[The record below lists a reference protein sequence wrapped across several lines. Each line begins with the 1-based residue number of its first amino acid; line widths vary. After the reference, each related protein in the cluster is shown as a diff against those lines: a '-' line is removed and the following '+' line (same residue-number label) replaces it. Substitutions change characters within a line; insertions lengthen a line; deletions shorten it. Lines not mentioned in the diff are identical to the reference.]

1 MWGRTMTP
9 GARLQAA
16 IELLHAIHA
25 GTSPADRATAAF
37 FRNRRYIGA
46 KDRREVLDRAYAVLR
61 RRAALDWWIWKSGQA
76 PRDRDRA
83 RLIASLAL
91 LDGWTADRIAGS
103 FDGVDYHPPR
113 LDEAERR
120 LTKAVAGKA
129 IENGEQPA
137 DVRGEYPDW
146 IAPLLRKRFGDRMD
160 AEMRTAI
167 NAASTDLRVNSLKAT
182 RDEAIA
188 ALKAEGIVA
197 APTALSPV
205 GLRVHGRPPLATL
218 QCFKD
223 GLIEVQDEGSQL
235 VALLTDA
242 RPGMRV
248 ADFCAGAGGKTLA
261 IAAQMKN
268 KGKIVACD
276 VLEGRIDRA
285 AVRFNRAGVHNVE
298 RKALSSE
305 RDQWVKRHAGTFD
318 RVLVDAPCTGTG
330 TWRRNPDAKWKLA
343 PEDLAELAEIQ
354 RNILDSAWRLVK
366 PGGRLI
372 YATCSLLAEE
382 NEAQIE
388 AFLAAHADFKLVPI
402 GDVWREVIGADTLS
416 SVIPPSPVI
425 PAERSESR
433 DPCHP
438 PAGLSHPMGPGSRRL
453 PAAVRDDSEGSGE
466 DRADGRTLSLTPAQ
480 HGTDGFFAA
489 VLERVKVAK

>member
-1 MWGRTMTP
+1 MTP

-16 IELLHAIHA
+16 IDLLHAIHA
-25 GTSPADRATAAF
+25 GSAPADRATAAF
-37 FRNRRYIGA
+37 FRSRRYIGA
-46 KDRREVLDRAYAVLR
+46 KDRREVLDRTYAVLR
-61 RRAALDWWIWKSGQA
+61 RRAALDWWIWKAGQT
-76 PRDRDRA
+76 PQDRDRA

-103 FDGVDYHPPR
+103 FDGVDYHPDK
-113 LDEAERR
+113 LDEAERWIAK
-120 LTKAVAGKA
+120 TVAGKA
-129 IENGEQPA
+129 IESGEQPA

-146 IAPLLRKRFGDRMD
+146 IAPLLRRRFGERMD
-160 AEMRTAI
+160 AEMRAAI
-167 NAASTDLRVNSLKAT
+167 VAASTDLRTNTIKAT

-188 ALKAEGIVA
+188 ALKAEGIIA
-197 APTALSPV
+197 APTQLSPV

-235 VALLTDA
+235 VALLADA

-261 IAAQMKN
+261 MAAQMHN

-318 RVLVDAPCTGTG
+318 RVLVDAPCSGTG
-330 TWRRNPDAKWKLA
+330 TWRRNPDAKWRLT
-343 PEDLAELAEIQ
+343 PEDVAELEQVQ

-382 NEAQIE
+382 NEAQVE
-388 AFLAAHADFKLVPI
+388 AFLAAHADFRLVPI
-402 GDVWREVIGADTLS
+402 GDVWREVFGDTASL
-416 SVIPPSPVI
+416 PVT
-425 PAERSESR
+425 PANE
-433 DPCHP
+433 
-438 PAGLSHPMGPGSRRL
+438 PGSTGKASASRSMD
-453 PAAVRDDSEGSGE
+453 PGSGAGMTVE
-466 DRADGRTLSLTPAQ
+466 SDIGDGASLSALSLTPAQ

-489 VLERVKVAK
+489 VLERVKVPK

>member
-1 MWGRTMTP
+1 M
-9 GARLQAA
+9 
-16 IELLHAIHA
+16 
-25 GTSPADRATAAF
+25 
-37 FRNRRYIGA
+37 
-46 KDRREVLDRAYAVLR
+46 
-61 RRAALDWWIWKSGQA
+61 
-76 PRDRDRA
+76 
-83 RLIASLAL
+83 
-91 LDGWTADRIAGS
+91 
-103 FDGVDYHPPR
+103 
-113 LDEAERR
+113 
-120 LTKAVAGKA
+120 
-129 IENGEQPA
+129 
-137 DVRGEYPDW
+137 
-146 IAPLLRKRFGDRMD
+146 LRKRFGARMD
-160 AEMRTAI
+160 AEMRAAI
-167 NAASTDLRVNSLKAT
+167 TAASTDLRANTLKAT
-182 RDEAIA
+182 REEAIA
-188 ALKAEGIVA
+188 AMKAEGITA
-197 APTALSPV
+197 APTQLSPV

-235 VALLTDA
+235 VALLADA

-330 TWRRNPDAKWKLA
+330 TWRRNPDAKWKLT
-343 PEDLAELAEIQ
+343 PEDVAELEQVQ

-402 GDVWREVIGADTLS
+402 GAVWRDVFGDAASFPVTPANEPGSMGKASASPSMDPGSLAGMTVEREWRHGARDALPHAGAARHRRLLRRGAGAREGAEMTFAVRPAVAADARAIAEIHYAGWEIAYANVVS
-416 SVIPPSPVI
+416 DEQMAGQAAGAPHPVL
-425 PAERSESR
+425 ARAHRRSQGRRADRRGRSGQG
-433 DPCHP
+433 
-438 PAGLSHPMGPGSRRL
+438 AGLRLRRRRARPRHPHRRPHRLRLRDLLAPLPPRCAGQRFGP
-453 PAAVRDDSEGSGE
+453 P
-466 DRADGRTLSLTPAQ
+466 ADGRDRRTNSAS
-480 HGTDGFFAA
+480 AA
-489 VLERVKVAK
+489 APR

>member
-1 MWGRTMTP
+1 MA
-9 GARLQAA
+9 ARR
-16 IELLHAIHA
+16 
-25 GTSPADRATAAF
+25 SPPC
-37 FRNRRYIGA
+37 
-46 KDRREVLDRAYAVLR
+46 K
-61 RRAALDWWIWKSGQA
+61 
-76 PRDRDRA
+76 
-83 RLIASLAL
+83 
-91 LDGWTADRIAGS
+91 
-103 FDGVDYHPPR
+103 
-113 LDEAERR
+113 
-120 LTKAVAGKA
+120 
-129 IENGEQPA
+129 
-137 DVRGEYPDW
+137 
-146 IAPLLRKRFGDRMD
+146 
-160 AEMRTAI
+160 
-167 NAASTDLRVNSLKAT
+167 
-182 RDEAIA
+182 
-188 ALKAEGIVA
+188 
-197 APTALSPV
+197 
-205 GLRVHGRPPLATL
+205 
-218 QCFKD
+218 CFKD

-235 VALLTDA
+235 VALLADA

-261 IAAQMKN
+261 MAAQMKN

-330 TWRRNPDAKWKLA
+330 TWRRNPDAKWKLT
-343 PEDLAELAEIQ
+343 PEDVAELEQVQ

-402 GDVWREVIGADTLS
+402 SAVWRDVVGTALPHST
-416 SVIPPSPVI
+416 VT
-425 PAERSESR
+425 PANE
-433 DPCHP
+433 
-438 PAGLSHPMGPGSRRL
+438 PGSTGKASVG
-453 PAAVRDDSEGSGE
+453 PSMDPGSDGRDDGRSG
-466 DRADGRTLSLTPAQ
+466 RRSGGATLSLTPAQ

-489 VLERVKVAK
+489 VLERVKVPK

>member
-1 MWGRTMTP
+1 MSP

-16 IELLHAIHA
+16 IDLLHAIHGGSA
-25 GTSPADRATAAF
+25 PADRATAAF

-61 RRAALDWWIWKSGQA
+61 RRAALDWWIDKSGQA
-76 PRDRDRA
+76 PQDRDRA

-91 LDGWTADRIAGS
+91 LDGWSPDRIAGS
-103 FDGVDYHPPR
+103 FDGVDYHPPK
-113 LDEAERR
+113 LDETERR
-120 LTKAVAGKA
+120 MAKAVAGQE
-129 IENGEQPA
+129 IEAPEQPSG
-137 DVRGEYPDW
+137 VRNEYPDW
-146 IAPLLRKRFGDRMD
+146 IAPYLERRFNGRVEE
-160 AEMRTAI
+160 EMRAAI
-167 NAASTDLRVNSLKAT
+167 GTASTDLRVNTLKAT

-188 ALKAEGIVA
+188 ALKKEGVTA
-197 APTALSPV
+197 APTGLSPV
-205 GLRVHGRPPLATL
+205 GLRVHGRPPLATM
-218 QCFKD
+218 QVFKD

-235 VALLTDA
+235 VALLADA

-261 IAAQMKN
+261 MAAQMHN

-298 RKALSSE
+298 RRALSSE

-318 RVLVDAPCTGTG
+318 RVLIDAPCSGTG
-330 TWRRNPDAKWKLA
+330 TWRRNPDAKWKLSA
-343 PEDLAELAEIQ
+343 QNLEELEQVQ

-382 NEAQIE
+382 NEAQVE
-388 AFLAAHADFKLVPI
+388 AFLAVHADFKLVPVGEVWAGAI
-402 GDVWREVIGADTLS
+402 GGDYPTTSD
-416 SVIPPSPVI
+416 
-425 PAERSESR
+425 
-433 DPCHP
+433 
-438 PAGLSHPMGPGSRRL
+438 
-453 PAAVRDDSEGSGE
+453 
-466 DRADGRTLSLTPAQ
+466 TLSLTPAQ

-489 VLERVKVAK
+489 VLERVKVPK

>member
-1 MWGRTMTP
+1 MTP

-16 IELLHAIHA
+16 IDLLHDIHA
-25 GTSPADRATAAF
+25 GASPADRATASF
-37 FRNRRYIGA
+37 FRTRRYIGA

-76 PRDRDRA
+76 PQDRDRA

-91 LDGWTADRIAGS
+91 LDGWNADRIAGS
-103 FDGVDYHPPR
+103 FDGGQYHPDK
-113 LDEAERR
+113 LDEAERWIAK
-120 LTKAVAGKA
+120 TVAGKA
-129 IENGEQPA
+129 IESAEQPA
-137 DVRGEYPDW
+137 DVRNEYPDW
-146 IAPLLRKRFGDRMD
+146 IAPLLRRRFGARMD
-160 AEMRTAI
+160 AEMRAAMA
-167 NAASTDLRVNSLKAT
+167 AASTDLRANTLKAT

-197 APTALSPV
+197 APTPLSPV

-235 VALLTDA
+235 VALLVDA

-276 VLEGRIDRA
+276 VLAGRIDRA

-298 RKALSSE
+298 RKGLSSE

-330 TWRRNPDAKWKLA
+330 TWRRNPDAKWKLS
-343 PEDLAELAEIQ
+343 PQDVEELTQVQ

-382 NEAQIE
+382 NDA
-388 AFLAAHADFKLVPI
+388 
-402 GDVWREVIGADTLS
+402 
-416 SVIPPSPVI
+416 
-425 PAERSESR
+425 
-433 DPCHP
+433 
-438 PAGLSHPMGPGSRRL
+438 
-453 PAAVRDDSEGSGE
+453 
-466 DRADGRTLSLTPAQ
+466 
-480 HGTDGFFAA
+480 
-489 VLERVKVAK
+489 

>member
-1 MWGRTMTP
+1 
-9 GARLQAA
+9 
-16 IELLHAIHA
+16 
-25 GTSPADRATAAF
+25 
-37 FRNRRYIGA
+37 
-46 KDRREVLDRAYAVLR
+46 VLR

-76 PRDRDRA
+76 PQDRDRA

-103 FDGVDYHPPR
+103 FDGIDYHPPK

-120 LTKAVAGKA
+120 LTKTVAGKA

-146 IAPLLRKRFGDRMD
+146 IAPLLTKRFGARMD
-160 AEMRTAI
+160 AEMRAAI
-167 NAASTDLRVNSLKAT
+167 TAASTDLRVNTIKAT
-182 RDEAIA
+182 REEAIA

-197 APTALSPV
+197 APTGLSPV

-223 GLIEVQDEGSQL
+223 GFIEVQDEGSQL

-330 TWRRNPDAKWKLA
+330 TWRRNPDAKWKLS
-343 PEDLAELAEIQ
+343 PEDLAELEQVQ

-382 NEAQIE
+382 NEAQVD
-388 AFLAAHADFKLVPI
+388 AFLGEHADFRLVPV
-402 GDVWREVIGADTLS
+402 DSVWRDVFGTSLPHSTVTPANERGSTAKA
-416 SVIPPSPVI
+416 SVGPSMDPGSE
-425 PAERSESR
+425 AGMTSESVA
-433 DPCHP
+433 
-438 PAGLSHPMGPGSRRL
+438 AGD
-453 PAAVRDDSEGSGE
+453 A
-466 DRADGRTLSLTPAQ
+466 TLSLTPAQ

-489 VLERVKVAK
+489 VLERVKVPT

>member
-1 MWGRTMTP
+1 MTP
-9 GARLQAA
+9 GARLQTA
-16 IELLHAIHA
+16 IDLLHAIHGGSA
-25 GTSPADRATAAF
+25 PADRATAAF

-46 KDRREVLDRAYAVLR
+46 KDRRDVLDRAYAVLR
-61 RRAALDWWIWKSGQA
+61 RRAALDWWIWKSGQS
-76 PRDRDRA
+76 PRDLDRA

-103 FDGVDYHPPR
+103 FDGVDYHPPK

-120 LTKAVAGKA
+120 IAKAVAGKA
-129 IENGEQPA
+129 IENGEQPD

-146 IAPLLRKRFGDRMD
+146 IAPLLEKRFGARLD
-160 AEMRTAI
+160 AEMRAAI
-167 NAASTDLRVNSLKAT
+167 TAASTDLRVNTLKAT
-182 RDEAIA
+182 REEAIA
-188 ALKAEGIVA
+188 VLKKEGVTA
-197 APTALSPV
+197 MPTGLSPV
-205 GLRVHGRPPLATL
+205 GLRVHGRPPLATM
-218 QCFKD
+218 QVFKD

-235 VALLTDA
+235 VALLADA
-242 RPGMRV
+242 RPGQRV

-261 IAAQMKN
+261 MAAKMNN

-318 RVLVDAPCTGTG
+318 RVLVDAPCSGTG
-330 TWRRNPDAKWKLA
+330 TWRRNPDAKWKLT
-343 PEDLAELAEIQ
+343 PEDVAELQQVQ

-388 AFLAAHADFKLVPI
+388 AFLSERADFKRVPVGEVWASAI
-402 GDVWREVIGADTLS
+402 GGAC
-416 SVIPPSPVI
+416 
-425 PAERSESR
+425 PATS
-433 DPCHP
+433 D
-438 PAGLSHPMGPGSRRL
+438 
-453 PAAVRDDSEGSGE
+453 
-466 DRADGRTLSLTPAQ
+466 TLSLTPAQ

-489 VLERVKVAK
+489 VVERVKVPK

>member
-1 MWGRTMTP
+1 MTP

-16 IELLHAIHA
+16 IDLLHAIHA
-25 GTSPADRATAAF
+25 GTAPADRATASF

-61 RRAALDWWIWKSGQA
+61 RRAALDWWIEKSGQA
-76 PRDRDRA
+76 PQDRDRA

-103 FDGVDYHPPR
+103 FDGGPYRPES
-113 LDEAERR
+113 LDDAERR
-120 LTKAVAGKA
+120 IAKSVAGKA
-129 IENGEQPA
+129 IETPEQPSG
-137 DVRGEYPDW
+137 VRNEYPDW
-146 IAPLLRKRFGDRMD
+146 IAPYLERRFGARLDE
-160 AEMRTAI
+160 EMRAAI
-167 NAASTDLRVNSLKAT
+167 GTASTDLRVNTLKAT

-188 ALKAEGIVA
+188 ALQREGVAA

-205 GLRVHGRPPLATL
+205 GLRVEGRPPLATM
-218 QCFKD
+218 QVFKD

-235 VALLTDA
+235 VALLADA

-261 IAAQMKN
+261 MAARMQN

-276 VLEGRIDRA
+276 VLEGRIERA
-285 AVRFNRAGVHNVE
+285 AVRFTRAGVHNVE

-318 RVLVDAPCTGTG
+318 RVLIDAPCSGTG
-330 TWRRNPDAKWKLA
+330 TWRRNPDAKWKLTA
-343 PEDLAELAEIQ
+343 QDLAELTQIQ

-382 NEAQIE
+382 NEAQVE
-388 AFLAAHADFKLVPI
+388 AFLAAHADFKLVPVDTVWQDVI
-402 GDVWREVIGADTLS
+402 GTPLPHSTVTPASEPGSTGKASATPSMDPGSGAGMTTGGATVIGAS
-416 SVIPPSPVI
+416 
-425 PAERSESR
+425 
-433 DPCHP
+433 
-438 PAGLSHPMGPGSRRL
+438 
-453 PAAVRDDSEGSGE
+453 
-466 DRADGRTLSLTPAQ
+466 LSLTPAQ

-489 VLERVKVAK
+489 VLERVKVPK

>member
-1 MWGRTMTP
+1 MTP

-16 IELLHAIHA
+16 IDLLHAIHA
-25 GTSPADRATAAF
+25 GSAPADRATAAF

-61 RRAALDWWIWKSGQA
+61 RRAALDWWIDKSGQA

-91 LDGWTADRIAGS
+91 LDGWSPDRIAGS
-103 FDGVDYHPPR
+103 FDGGPYRPEA
-113 LDEAERR
+113 LDDAERHIA
-120 LTKAVAGKA
+120 KAVAGKK
-129 IENGEQPA
+129 IETPEQPS
-137 DVRGEYPDW
+137 DVRNEYPGW
-146 IAPLLRKRFGDRMD
+146 ITPYLEQRFGDRLD
-160 AEMRTAI
+160 EEMRAAIGTA
-167 NAASTDLRVNSLKAT
+167 ATDLRVNTLKAT
-182 RDEAIA
+182 REEAIA
-188 ALKAEGIVA
+188 ALAKEGVEA
-197 APTALSPV
+197 TPTKLSPV
-205 GLRVHGRPPLATL
+205 GLRVDGRTPLATM
-218 QCFKD
+218 QVFKD

-242 RPGMRV
+242 GPGMRV

-261 IAAQMKN
+261 IAAQMQN

-285 AVRFNRAGVHNVE
+285 AVRFTRAGVHNVE
-298 RKALSSE
+298 RRALSSE

-330 TWRRNPDAKWKLA
+330 TWRRNPDAKWKLK
-343 PEDLAELAEIQ
+343 PEDLAELTEVQ
-354 RNILDSAWRLVK
+354 RSILDSAWRLVK

-382 NEAQIE
+382 NEAQVE
-388 AFLAAHADFKLVPI
+388 AFLAAHADFRLVPI
-402 GDVWREVIGADTLS
+402 DSVWREAVAT
-416 SVIPPSPVI
+416 PAPHTTVI
-425 PAERSESR
+425 PAPE
-433 DPCHP
+433 
-438 PAGLSHPMGPGSRRL
+438 PGSTGKASAD
-453 PAAVRDDSEGSGE
+453 PSMDPGSG
-466 DRADGRTLSLTPAQ
+466 AGVTCGSGVVAGVSLPTLSLTPAQ

-489 VLERVKVAK
+489 LLERVKVSK